1 MRNTIIVIKGYTD
14 AAALEVELDEF
25 ATPTDVVRALGGI
38 LLAVGYARES
48 VQKALEEVAREHA
61 G

>member
-1 MRNTIIVIKGYTD
+1 MRNTIIVIKGFTD
-14 AAALEVELDEF
+14 AAEVEVELDEF

-48 VQKALEEVAREHA
+48 VAKSLQEVSREYD
-61 G
+61 

>member
-38 LLAVGYARES
+38 LLSVGYARES
-48 VQKALEEVAREHA
+48 VAKSLEEVAREHA
-61 G
+61 V

>member
-14 AAALEVELDEF
+14 AATVEVELDEL

-38 LLAVGYARES
+38 LLSVGYARES
-48 VQKALEEVAREHA
+48 VAKALEEVAGEHR
-61 G
+61 